1 MNMSEFI
8 RLEMERRKDV
18 PHSES
23 LAFIFAP
30 PAVHAVCYSLMVNTS
45 VSHTLKNKLAR
56 FLYIF
61 LRTLTVPFSQLC
73 AQRHGHCSGS
83 SNEIGSNTFI
93 IIFQMSRFFYALK

>member
-1 MNMSEFI
+1 MNMTEFI
-8 RLEMERRKDV
+8 RLEMERRKDI
-18 PHSES
+18 PHLES

-30 PAVHAVCYSLMVNTS
+30 PAVNTVCDSLIVNTS

-56 FLYIF
+56 LLYIF
-61 LRTLTVPFSQLC
+61 QRALTVPFSRLC

>member
-1 MNMSEFI
+1 MNMTEFI
-8 RLEMERRKDV
+8 RLEMERRKDI

-30 PAVHAVCYSLMVNTS
+30 PAVNTVCDSLIVNT
-45 VSHTLKNKLAR
+45 SHTLKNKLAR
-56 FLYIF
+56 LLYIF
-61 LRTLTVPFSQLC
+61 QRALTVPFSRPC

-83 SNEIGSNTFI
+83 FNEIPSNTFI